1 MKKIAMTSICAMIC
15 LSFGSVAQ
23 ACDMHG
29 GGFMGF
35 NSMHNAT
42 WTPYNPRVSTIDPA
56 FSDEAF
62 DDDVMAR
69 ALKADRTYRQKAR
82 PSFSNAAQSA
92 AVAAQMRFAKK
103 LDNSL
108 EVERP
113 QDIVEKEKQVL
124 NSDS

>member
-1 MKKIAMTSICAMIC
+1 MRRLFQQIKKGKRDAWKQ
-15 LSFGSVAQ
+15 FKGKE
-23 ACDMHG
+23 
-29 GGFMGF
+29 
-35 NSMHNAT
+35 N
-42 WTPYNPRVSTIDPA
+42 
-56 FSDEAF
+56 
-62 DDDVMAR
+62 
-69 ALKADRTYRQKAR
+69 RQKAR